1 MGSHDLIAARDTKPD
16 LQLCWQ
22 VHCTIARGTTTPCQ
36 LRNMFGAHIRNF
48 YNVAVSIGVDT
59 VQMM

>member
-1 MGSHDLIAARDTKPD
+1 MGSHDLIAARDTEPD

-22 VHCTIARGTTTPCQ
+22 VHCTIARGIMTPCQ
-36 LRNMFGAHIRNF
+36 TRHMFGAHSSDF

-59 VQMM
+59 LQMM